1 MAKDDE
7 REFRLRP
14 QKPPARSERAAW
26 ASAYKILMHH
36 ARMITVGEHSSH
48 LRLGCNL
55 RTDGRPRGSLPER
68 RPGSVTPHVRQ
79 ATTDREGE
87 SADGSA
93 FERSRRQGKVERSCS
108 EQSRNVPVLSGRNL
122 ALRPK
127 PERLPQSGD

>member
-55 RTDGRPRGSLPER
+55 RTDVGGGEKGYQNGGGVVTCLGSR
-68 RPGSVTPHVRQ
+68 
-79 ATTDREGE
+79 
-87 SADGSA
+87 
-93 FERSRRQGKVERSCS
+93 FE
-108 EQSRNVPVLSGRNL
+108 
-122 ALRPK
+122 
-127 PERLPQSGD
+127 

>member
-1 MAKDDE
+1 MIVREGKAE
-7 REFRLRP
+7 R
-14 QKPPARSERAAW
+14 
-26 ASAYKILMHH
+26 
-36 ARMITVGEHSSH
+36 TVGERWSAILVPWPAASNKPMGDH
-48 LRLGCNL
+48 GVV
-55 RTDGRPRGSLPER
+55 LPER
-68 RPGSVTPHVRQ
+68 RPGSVTPHIRQ

-93 FERSRRQGKVERSCS
+93 FERSRCQGKVERSCS